1 MSLSICICN
10 CEIGRRVGFQ
20 ALTRTVLRIVFAS
33 VRQTFVAWIQI
44 LGKMER
50 NLWRDAEI
58 KALLDIIEKEKILNM
73 INEKKFRNEQIFRFV
88 ESGNS
93 PST

>member
-1 MSLSICICN
+1 
-10 CEIGRRVGFQ
+10 
-20 ALTRTVLRIVFAS
+20 
-33 VRQTFVAWIQI
+33 
-44 LGKMER
+44 MER